1 MSFDNTYFY
10 ALNMLG
16 LAMRAGKLITGEEMT
31 INEIR
36 KRKVNLVIPITF
48 LGLPIAPKISP

>member
-1 MSFDNTYFY
+1 
-10 ALNMLG
+10 MLG

-36 KRKVNLVIPITF
+36 KRKVNLVIVTIDASENTQ
-48 LGLPIAPKISP
+48 KK